1 MEDLSDEQID
11 EFRAVFDLFTED
23 GSDVLSIENLER
35 VLKTCGRE
43 PSSKDLRE
51 VIRLV
56 DPTGKGEISF
66 EDFVLVM
73 SKQIRHSDKEAEL
86 TEAFRAFDADRSGY
100 ISAHEL
106 RTVMTNMGAKMT
118 EEEINGMI
126 SEIDIDGDGKINF
139 EEFVRLVISHVHT
152 SFIRKFCKCKTE

>member
-1 MEDLSDEQID
+1 
-11 EFRAVFDLFTED
+11 
-23 GSDVLSIENLER
+23 
-35 VLKTCGRE
+35 
-43 PSSKDLRE
+43 
-51 VIRLV
+51 
-56 DPTGKGEISF
+56 
-66 EDFVLVM
+66 M

-139 EEFVRLVISHVHT
+139 EGDVSCSKDCPSIYLSFCQPTFLKIINLQKNFLSLANILDTFSASQIYTNFRPYLLAHDLNALIIINQYLIEIKQHT
-152 SFIRKFCKCKTE
+152 

>member
-1 MEDLSDEQID
+1 
-11 EFRAVFDLFTED
+11 
-23 GSDVLSIENLER
+23 
-35 VLKTCGRE
+35 
-43 PSSKDLRE
+43 
-51 VIRLV
+51 
-56 DPTGKGEISF
+56 
-66 EDFVLVM
+66 M

-139 EEFVRLVISHVHT
+139 EGDVSCSKDCPSIYLSFCQPTFLRIINLWKGKQINFSSLANILDTFSASQIYTNFRPCLLIHDLNALIIINQYLIEIKQHT
-152 SFIRKFCKCKTE
+152 WLG

>member
-1 MEDLSDEQID
+1 M
-11 EFRAVFDLFTED
+11 
-23 GSDVLSIENLER
+23 
-35 VLKTCGRE
+35 
-43 PSSKDLRE
+43 
-51 VIRLV
+51 
-56 DPTGKGEISF
+56 TGKGEIAF

-139 EEFVRLVISHVHT
+139 EGDVSCSKDCPSIYL
-152 SFIRKFCKCKTE
+152 SFCQPTFLKIINL

>member
-1 MEDLSDEQID
+1 M
-11 EFRAVFDLFTED
+11 
-23 GSDVLSIENLER
+23 
-35 VLKTCGRE
+35 
-43 PSSKDLRE
+43 
-51 VIRLV
+51 
-56 DPTGKGEISF
+56 TGKGEISF

-139 EEFVRLVISHVHT
+139 EGDVSCSKDCPSIYL
-152 SFIRKFCKCKTE
+152 SFCQPTFFKNYQSLKREADKLLKFGKHFGYS